1 MPACNNRNGTI
12 RAFAVASFRY
22 FQIGIM
28 LGSGQCTLYVQFLM
42 VCLTQILQQLFP
54 IELAV
59 KLIHLRNLNRQ
70 FLQVTFRKATHD
82 IEFLQFAFFLSLRKF
97 KNHIDRLLFCIADE
111 TAGINYGNL
120 SFRTL
125 GIMRYM
131 KARFLQLAHQMLR
144 VH

>member
-1 MPACNNRNGTI
+1 
-12 RAFAVASFRY
+12 
-22 FQIGIM
+22 M

-70 FLQVTFRKATHD
+70 FLQVTFRKTTHD
-82 IEFLQFAFFLSLRKF
+82 IEFLQFAFFLGLCKF
-97 KNHIDRLLFCIADE
+97 KNHIDGLLFCIADE

-125 GIMRYM
+125 GIMRHM
-131 KARFLQLAHQMLR
+131 KTRFLQLAHQMLR